1 MQLIRDGLV
10 RSHYS
15 KIDIMCRILDVLL
28 VAGGL
33 LFSAWLQDYPW
44 NPHFDFFAVVSAV
57 LFYSV
62 AKQSGLYTSWRTSS
76 ILKESGLII
85 RSWLTVMLIIL
96 LIAFIMKFSGPYFR
110 RVMITWLAASMSAL
124 ALLRI
129 IIRIFLRY
137 IRRRGRNTKTVAIG
151 GAGDLGL
158 QLANVILSN
167 TWMGFKLQGFYDD
180 FKPLGTMKV
189 SEAEVDILGNLDLLV
204 EHAKLHHIDLIYF
217 TLPMRAEL
225 RLKQVLQKLADTTAS
240 VYIVP
245 DMFTFGFLDARL
257 VDMDGIP
264 TISVYEGPFYGI
276 NDVFKY
282 LEDLAIGTIILF
294 FIMPLLITIAIA
306 VKLSSPGPII
316 FKQRRYGF
324 NGEEILIW
332 KFRTMTVCEDG
343 PDVRQAANNDPR
355 ITRLGEFLR
364 RASLD
369 ELPQFLNVLQG
380 RMSIVGPRPHAV
392 AHNEYYRKLIPGY
405 MLRHK
410 VKPGITGWAQVNG
423 WRGQT
428 ETVEKM
434 QKRLEYDLYYIRNWS
449 LGFDLRIIFRTIY
462 SGFGG
467 ENAY

>member
-1 MQLIRDGLV
+1 MQIIRDDLIRA
-10 RSHYS
+10 HHS
-15 KIDIMCRILDVLL
+15 KIDVVCRVLDVLL

-33 LFSAWLQDYPW
+33 LFSAWLHNYPW
-44 NPHFDFFAVVSAV
+44 NPHFDFFAVVSPI
-57 LFYSV
+57 LFYLV

-85 RSWLTVMLIIL
+85 RSWLMIALIMLM
-96 LIAFIMKFSGPYFR
+96 IAFIMKFTGPYFR
-110 RVMITWLAASMSAL
+110 RVMITWCTASLSAL
-124 ALLRI
+124 VLLRI
-129 IIRIFLRY
+129 IIRISLRY
-137 IRRRGRNTKTVAIG
+137 IRRRGRNNKTVAIG

-158 QLANVILSN
+158 QLANAILSN
-167 TWMGFKLQGFYDD
+167 TWMGFKLEGFYDD
-180 FKPLGTMKV
+180 FKPVGTMKV
-189 SEAEVDILGNLDLLV
+189 SGAEVKILGNLDLLA
-204 EHAKLHHIDLIYF
+204 ERAKLHHVDLIYF

-225 RLKQVLQKLADTTAS
+225 RLKQVLQKLTDTTAS

-245 DMFTFGFLDARL
+245 DMFTFGFLGARL

-276 NDVFKY
+276 NDVVKY
-282 LEDLAIGTIILF
+282 LEDIVISSVILF
-294 FIMPLLITIAIA
+294 LIMPLLIAIAIG
-306 VKLSSPGPII
+306 VKLSSPGPIL

-324 NGEEILIW
+324 NGEEILVW

-343 PDVRQAANNDPR
+343 PDIRQATNNDPR

-364 RASLD
+364 RTSLD
-369 ELPQFLNVLQG
+369 ELPQFINVLQG

-428 ETVEKM
+428 ETLEKM
-434 QKRLEYDLYYIRNWS
+434 QKRLESDLYYIRNWS
-449 LGFDLRIIFRTIY
+449 LWFDLRIILRTMY
-462 SGFGG
+462 SGFGR